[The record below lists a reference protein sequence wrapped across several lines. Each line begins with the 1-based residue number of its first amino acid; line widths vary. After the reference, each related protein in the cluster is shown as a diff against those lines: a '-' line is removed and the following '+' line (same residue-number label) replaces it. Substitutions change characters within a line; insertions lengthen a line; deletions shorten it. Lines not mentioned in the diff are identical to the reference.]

1 MQTSHYTQIYTA
13 CKLKEKKAINAHKHM
28 YTRSENSQGKKESG
42 IAATLGKFLLCEDW
56 ERPHVKLVTY
66 APP

>member
-1 MQTSHYTQIYTA
+1 MYTQICTPGQ
-13 CKLKEKKAINAHKHM
+13 KTPL
-28 YTRSENSQGKKESG
+28 GKKESG